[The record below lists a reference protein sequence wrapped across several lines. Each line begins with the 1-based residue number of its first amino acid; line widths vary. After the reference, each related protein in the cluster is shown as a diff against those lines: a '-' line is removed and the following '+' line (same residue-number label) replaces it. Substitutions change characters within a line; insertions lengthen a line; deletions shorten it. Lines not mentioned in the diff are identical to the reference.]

1 MPHPPEEEVSKLFVG
16 ECRPEQK
23 PGQWAVMPPLV
34 LEGLEEGGGGSG
46 WHWGGACGSRP
57 GLLPTCTNCRM

>member
-23 PGQWAVMPPLV
+23 PGQWAVMPPLI
-34 LEGLEEGGGGSG
+34 LEGLEEGQWLALGRCM
-46 WHWGGACGSRP
+46 W
-57 GLLPTCTNCRM
+57 